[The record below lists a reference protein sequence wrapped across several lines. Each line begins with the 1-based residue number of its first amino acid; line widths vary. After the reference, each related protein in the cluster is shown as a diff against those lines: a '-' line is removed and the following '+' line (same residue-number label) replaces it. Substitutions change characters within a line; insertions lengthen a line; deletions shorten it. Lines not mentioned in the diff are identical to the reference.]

1 MNKPDPI
8 MTVDEVAEYLNLHPS
23 TVRRLARDGEIPAFS
38 KIPFR
43 GKVGRQWR
51 VKRAKHE
58 RDAQVVFPLG
68 PPDESPFQFPVRSG
82 SLIDHRTLTLHSNH

>member
-1 MNKPDPI
+1 MSKPDPI
-8 MTVDEVAEYLNLHPS
+8 MTIEEVAEYLGLHPL

-51 VKRAKHE
+51 VKRELFDRWMADKSMQNVN
-58 RDAQVVFPLG
+58 A
-68 PPDESPFQFPVRSG
+68 SSK
-82 SLIDHRTLTLHSNH
+82 

>member
-1 MNKPDPI
+1 MSVENVAIAGGRETMDKLDPV
-8 MTVDEVAEYLNLHPS
+8 MTIDEVAEYLDLHPL

-51 VKRAKHE
+51 AKRAILE
-58 RDAQVVFPLG
+58 RWLAE
-68 PPDESPFQFPVRSG
+68 ESMKNVALSPK
-82 SLIDHRTLTLHSNH
+82 